1 MSVCACTCLCRLIW
15 PLLVWV
21 MFSYWGATGA
31 VATSSDED
39 DALLQD
45 FDPIY
50 DPAFN
55 LTDIAAQLAYEEA
68 CDLVSAEYGLLHPVH
83 GDLRCPMREFRL
95 HLERNGEP
103 FPVRKSARFRTLY
116 VNFVEYVVGEAGA
129 CVAVVTIPFH
139 RRVLPEFRDDVGLD
153 PNGDIVWVRL
163 SFRTTVEWQDPATT
177 LLTDYDR
184 WNEFVAM
191 MNARVRCC
199 LVWSRSAVLLCA
211 RLSGLAGLKLCRT
224 RPRSSMVFTR
234 VPRGYAWLSSWSLFE
249 GLCTWPACW
258 RVNRSSLV
266 CATLQNRLHSLGGER
281 HPGDHGRLRCNGRPT
296 ACV

>member
-1 MSVCACTCLCRLIW
+1 MCVCVRVCVDSCL

-116 VNFVEYVVGEAGA
+116 VNFVEYVVAGGW
-129 CVAVVTIPFH
+129 C
-139 RRVLPEFRDDVGLD
+139 L
-153 PNGDIVWVRL
+153 
-163 SFRTTVEWQDPATT
+163 
-177 LLTDYDR
+177 
-184 WNEFVAM
+184 
-191 MNARVRCC
+191 RCC
-199 LVWSRSAVLLCA
+199 CDNALPQASFAGVSR
-211 RLSGLAGLKLCRT
+211 
-224 RPRSSMVFTR
+224 
-234 VPRGYAWLSSWSLFE
+234 
-249 GLCTWPACW
+249 
-258 RVNRSSLV
+258 
-266 CATLQNRLHSLGGER
+266 
-281 HPGDHGRLRCNGRPT
+281 
-296 ACV
+296 

>member
-1 MSVCACTCLCRLIW
+1 
-15 PLLVWV
+15 

-116 VNFVEYVVGEAGA
+116 VNFVEYVVAGGWCLRCCCDNA
-129 CVAVVTIPFH
+129 
-139 RRVLPEFRDDVGLD
+139 LPQA
-153 PNGDIVWVRL
+153 
-163 SFRTTVEWQDPATT
+163 SF
-177 LLTDYDR
+177 
-184 WNEFVAM
+184 
-191 MNARVRCC
+191 ARV
-199 LVWSRSAVLLCA
+199 SR
-211 RLSGLAGLKLCRT
+211 
-224 RPRSSMVFTR
+224 
-234 VPRGYAWLSSWSLFE
+234 
-249 GLCTWPACW
+249 
-258 RVNRSSLV
+258 
-266 CATLQNRLHSLGGER
+266 
-281 HPGDHGRLRCNGRPT
+281 
-296 ACV
+296 